1 MIFRTRRAHRAHRA
15 IPPAVA
21 LLVALGF
28 AVAAAAPP
36 AGAAPENPA
45 AKDPFQWRK
54 GNLGWLEPM
63 LAEAI
68 EGEPLAVEPGFFDE
82 DLRRRA
88 RMSPNHEALWR
99 SLRYMAAVR
108 GDAGDLEREREQIEA
123 WFERQRRE
131 GLQLDEPGGYV
142 QVWSAASALAALA
155 AWEDLAAHPDDERAE
170 QVART
175 VLGWW
180 RDFGAYYGRLRTDS
194 GLLLRVGARQNHRPR
209 DAAFDEVLVDLLLG
223 PAENGPHANARW
235 MAGKPEHAWMR
246 RGLGAWSAREVME
259 LGVPLDEMAREG
271 LDAPLPRIANRV
283 TVAPGEWAWMPVIS
297 GLGPMRWASW
307 SEDGEIGFTGHAR
320 NRRARRELAT
330 APEAPRFR
338 LHEGMTTG
346 PDAQLAPLPD
356 LPERPVGRDGER
368 PVERR

>member
-1 MIFRTRRAHRAHRA
+1 MTFRTHRTHRASV
-15 IPPAVA
+15 PAVT
-21 LLVALGF
+21 LLAVLGF
-28 AVAAAAPP
+28 ALAAAVAAPAAW
-36 AGAAPENPA
+36 AAPENPA

-63 LAEAI
+63 LVEAI
-68 EGEPLAVEPGFFDE
+68 EGEPLAVGPGFFDE

-88 RMSPNHEALWR
+88 KMTPNHEALWR
-99 SLRYMAAVR
+99 SLRYTAAVR
-108 GDAGDLEREREQIEA
+108 GDAGDLEREREQIGA
-123 WFERQRRE
+123 WFERQRRD

-155 AWEDLAAHPDDERAE
+155 AWEDLSAHPDDAGAE
-170 QVART
+170 HVTRT

-223 PAENGPHANARW
+223 PAESGPHANARW

-271 LDAPLPRIANRV
+271 LDGPLPRIANRV
-283 TVAPGEWAWMPVIS
+283 TLEPGEWAWMPVIS

-338 LHEGMTTG
+338 LHGGMTTG

-356 LPERPVGRDGER
+356 LPERPAGRDGER